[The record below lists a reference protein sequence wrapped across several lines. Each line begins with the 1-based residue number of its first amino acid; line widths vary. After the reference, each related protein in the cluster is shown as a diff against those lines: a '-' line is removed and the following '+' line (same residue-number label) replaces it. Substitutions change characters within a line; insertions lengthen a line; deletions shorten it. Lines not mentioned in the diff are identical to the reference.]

1 MLDIS
6 IFLNLPRLA
15 LWPSMWSILENVP
28 CALEKNVFSATFGWN
43 TLLILIK
50 STWSSVLFKAC
61 VSVLIFCLDDLS
73 IDESG
78 MLKSPT
84 TNYYYVTVISPFM
97 VVDICHIYGKYI
109 LKRSYVECIYIYNC
123 YIFFL
128 IDSLITIYCPS
139 LSFTTALILKSIFV
153 WYEYCCSSFLL
164 ISIYMNICFH
174 PLGLN
179 TPMVASTI
187 SLSQAYKAAS
197 KQGRHLAT
205 WIKCL

>member
-1 MLDIS
+1 MS
-6 IFLNLPRLA
+6 FK
-15 LWPSMWSILENVP
+15 V
-28 CALEKNVFSATFGWN
+28 CV
-43 TLLILIK
+43 TL
-50 STWSSVLFKAC
+50 
-61 VSVLIFCLDDLS
+61 LIFCLNNLS

-78 MLKSPT
+78 VLKSPA

-109 LKRSYVECIYIYNC
+109 LKCSYVGCIYIYNF

-139 LSFTTALILKSIFV
+139 LSFTAVLILKSSFV

-164 ISIYMNICFH
+164 ISIWKNIFFH

-179 TPMVASTI
+179 ISMVASTI